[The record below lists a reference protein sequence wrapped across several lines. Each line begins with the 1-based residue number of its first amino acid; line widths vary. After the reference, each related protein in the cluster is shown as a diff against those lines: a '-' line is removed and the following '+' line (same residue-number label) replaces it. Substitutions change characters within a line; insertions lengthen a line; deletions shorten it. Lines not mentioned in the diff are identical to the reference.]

1 MADLRFEDRVDAGR
15 RLAAL
20 LRPLQE
26 EDVVALGVPQ
36 GGVQVA
42 AIVAVFLATPLDIL
56 VVQELVAPGQGGR
69 PAAVVGA
76 LAEDA
81 VVLDD
86 PAVADMR
93 LTDADIEQ
101 VRVHEVPVLAE
112 RVATLRRKRPRLP
125 VSGAT
130 VLILADGFS
139 TAVSLRAACVSAR
152 QRGAT
157 RVLVALPVGPADLA
171 ERLPEADEVF
181 CLVAPEDYTAT
192 ADYYD
197 DFTPITD
204 DLIVRLIAQSR

>member
-1 MADLRFEDRVDAGR
+1 MTDLRFEDRVDAGR

-20 LRPLQE
+20 LRPLAE

-56 VVQELVAPGQGGR
+56 VVQELVAPERAGR
-69 PAAVVGA
+69 PASVLGA

-86 PAVADMR
+86 QAVAGAPM
-93 LTDADIEQ
+93 TPAEIEDLRSQ
-101 VRVHEVPVLAE
+101 EVPVLAE

-130 VLILADGFS
+130 VLIVADGFS
-139 TAVSLRAACVSAR
+139 TAVTLRAACASAR

-157 RVLVALPVGPADLA
+157 RVLVAVPVGPADLA
-171 ERLPEADEVF
+171 ERVPEADEVF
-181 CLVAPEDYTAT
+181 CVVTPEDFTTT

>member
-1 MADLRFEDRVDAGR
+1 VAELRFEDRVDAGR

-20 LRPLQE
+20 LRPLAE
-26 EDVVALGVPQ
+26 EDVVVLGIPQ

-56 VVQELVAPGQGGR
+56 VVQELVAPELDGG
-69 PAAVVGA
+69 AATVVGA

-81 VVLDD
+81 VVVDDQALTEMRMRQADLDEL
-86 PAVADMR
+86 R
-93 LTDADIEQ
+93 LRE
-101 VRVHEVPVLAE
+101 EPVLAE

-125 VSGAT
+125 VSGST
-130 VLILADGFS
+130 VLIVADGFS
-139 TAVSLRAACVSAR
+139 TAVTLRAACVSAR

-157 RVLVALPVGPADLA
+157 RVLVAVPVAPGDLADL
-171 ERLPEADEVF
+171 LPEADEVF
-181 CLVAPEDYTAT
+181 CLLEPEAFGAT